1 MKYLI
6 LSAFLLLCCSDA
18 FAKANETKT
27 FLVLFDKNE
36 LKEIQSSPEY
46 IELNFFDK
54 FTTKSYSGN
63 SEAALLI
70 TIPVSGMTECEIGE
84 LLVQVNPHT
93 WLPLQEI
100 AFRIIDLDHSQEQYE
115 AFLSNQD
122 DRALQPKN
130 QLVRLKR

>member
-6 LSAFLLLCCSDA
+6 LSAFLLLCCLDA

-27 FLVLFDKNE
+27 FLVLFDKDE
-36 LKEIQSSPEY
+36 LKEKQSSAEY
-46 IELNFFDK
+46 IELNFFEK

-70 TIPVSGMTECEIGE
+70 TVPISGMSECEIGE
-84 LLVQVNPHT
+84 MLVQVNPHT

-100 AFRIIDLDHSQEQYE
+100 AFRIIDLDQSQEQYQ
-115 AFLSNQD
+115 AFLSNEED
-122 DRALQPKN
+122 GVLQPKN
-130 QLVRLKR
+130 QLVRIKR